1 MLPDELGKLRRIFEC
16 HGSGDI
22 IERRIGVFDQFPDLD
37 QSLLLPVMPDGHP
50 GFAAEN
56 PVEVLVAQMEPAP
69 QQLPRHE
76 FRIHVFDRQYFD
88 SADQFIRGG

>member
-16 HGSGDI
+16 HGPGNI
-22 IERRIGVFDQFPDLD
+22 VERRIGVFDQFPDLN

-50 GFAAEN
+50 GFTAEN
-56 PVEVLVAQMEPAP
+56 PVEVVTAQMEPVP

-76 FRIHVFDRQYFD
+76 FRIHVFDRQDFD